1 MGEGAIQGVGG
12 AKNETP
18 AALFMT
24 RQGSDVYPGI
34 TRFSVHWRRREENTE
49 ESSTDKVFLRVFF
62 HFMAPQ
68 LRNIPLIDENR
79 RSAMPYFTGSEST
92 YGLPHQAARATAH
105 AFEKR

>member
-49 ESSTDKVFLRVFF
+49 ESSTDKVFF
-62 HFMAPQ
+62 HFMAPW
-68 LRNIPLIDENR
+68 LRKSPFIDVDR
-79 RSAMPYFTGSEST
+79 RSEMPYFTESEST

-105 AFEKR
+105 AFAMR